1 MIGAV
6 RRMLRA
12 AGEHVGAADEFEL
25 GELAAIR
32 DEVDEVIRKAVAKQR
47 SQGKT
52 WQQIGDALGVK
63 RQSAYERYK

>member
-1 MIGAV
+1 
-6 RRMLRA
+6 MLKA

-32 DEVDEVIRKAVAKQR
+32 DEVDEVIRKAVAQQR
-47 SQGKT
+47 RQGKT

-63 RQSAYERYK
+63 RQSAQERYK

>member
-6 RRMLRA
+6 RRMLKA

-25 GELAAIR
+25 AELAAIR
-32 DEVDEVIRKAVAKQR
+32 DEVDEVIRKAVAQQR
-47 SQGKT
+47 RQGKT

-63 RQSAYERYK
+63 RQSAQERYK